1 MVYIRH
7 QRAPS
12 GPKPR
17 GGNLS
22 RHRHHRR
29 RREGDAGHQSQSGER
44 RVDPDD
50 NQLYTWEELRR
61 PWNAKGEKYGMIFML
76 MNRFLMV
83 NDGE

>member
-1 MVYIRH
+1 MFHMVYIRH

-22 RHRHHRR
+22 RHHRR

-50 NQLYTWEELRR
+50 NKLYTWEELRR
-61 PWNAKGEKYGMIFML
+61 P
-76 MNRFLMV
+76 
-83 NDGE
+83 

>member
-1 MVYIRH
+1 MFHMVYIRH

-22 RHRHHRR
+22 RHHRR

-50 NQLYTWEELRR
+50 NKLYTWEELRR
-61 PWNAKGEKYGMIFML
+61 PWNTKGKYRAWFSCWWI
-76 MNRFLMV
+76 V